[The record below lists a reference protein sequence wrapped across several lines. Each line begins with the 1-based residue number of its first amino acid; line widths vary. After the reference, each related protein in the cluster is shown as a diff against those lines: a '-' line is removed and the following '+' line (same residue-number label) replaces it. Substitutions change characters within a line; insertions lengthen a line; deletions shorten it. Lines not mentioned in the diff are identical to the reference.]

1 MTVEHIP
8 GRDVG
13 RVMLYAISTCAWC
26 KKTRRLLDEFG
37 IAYDYEYVDLLQG
50 SERAEAM
57 NAVRHWNPEGSFPTL
72 IINNKGI
79 VGFHENEVREALMHE

>member
-13 RVMLYAISTCAWC
+13 WVMLYAISTCVWC

-37 IAYDYEYVDLLQG
+37 IAYNYEYVDLLPG
-50 SERAEAM
+50 T
-57 NAVRHWNPEGSFPTL
+57 VRHWN
-72 IINNKGI
+72 
-79 VGFHENEVREALMHE
+79 R